1 MDWSWIYITLMEWVG
16 VILIIY
22 ALGEGKGR
30 FQIRKVAGYL
40 LVNVLFYCIYWY
52 FQLPSLCSLVSY
64 LFLFGYICWSYRGT
78 IIRNFSILVISLI
91 LIGVIELIMTQLL
104 FLFLPIELEPGMLEV
119 VAAPFVVAICFFLT
133 RLKLYQLLGFMDKW
147 EPSYVL
153 VAILSLMIFTPMV
166 MLRILKK
173 LNMTDY
179 IYIAICIVVMWLLLS
194 KIQKYNLENRI
205 RKKYVE
211 SFTDIIAQIRRRQHK
226 VKNQFNTAFGLYRLY
241 DTYDELVEKQKE
253 YLGRLWDYELPT
265 DAIILEDPVVVALL
279 YEKINEAIERGI
291 AVETVFSCS
300 LLDQKISDVIWV
312 QIIGTLLDNAIEA
325 FDAYEGTK
333 KLWIEIEEAEQENAH
348 ISLRITNTYRKL
360 RQEELENM
368 FQMGYST
375 KGPDRG
381 IGLYDVKELVYK
393 CKGELVVDMPVKEE
407 EDCFRINILL

>member
-1 MDWSWIYITLMEWVG
+1 MIWLWIYITLMEWVG
-16 VILIIY
+16 IVLIVY

-30 FQIRKVAGYL
+30 FQVRKAAVYL
-40 LVNVLFYCIYWY
+40 LVNILFYCIYWY

-78 IIRNFSILVISLI
+78 IIRNFSVLVISLMI
-91 LIGVIELIMTQLL
+91 IGIIELIMSQLL
-104 FLFLPIELEPGMLEV
+104 YLLCPIKLNEEFFQPI
-119 VAAPFVVAICFFLT
+119 VALLMVICCFFISRT
-133 RLKLYQLLGFMDKW
+133 KLYRLLGILDRW
-147 EPSYVL
+147 EPSYAM
-153 VAILSLMIFTPMV
+153 VAVLSLMIFTPV
-166 MLRILKK
+166 VLLRMIKK
-173 LNMTDY
+173 LEVADY
-179 IYIAICIVVMWLLLS
+179 LYIALCILIMWVLVS

-205 RKKYVE
+205 RKKYTE

-360 RQEELENM
+360 GQEELENM

-393 CKGELVVDMPVKEE
+393 CKGELIVDMLEKEE
-407 EDCFRINILL
+407 GTCFRINILL